1 MVSSWWTGMDMPRR
15 IHCTD
20 QRKPPFPRSIFKHMT
35 PKAFSAQWASNQ
47 RSQRTNTR
55 KTDKSTGDDTEGTFS
70 LVDKSTSSQYME
82 LPDYGTGRSVY
93 SQSGHSGHSWVLLPG
108 IGECKPWKAPIWI
121 NFPCFDPVL
130 YTSSCRVNEY
140 VNYRPGGLI
149 APVIWYW
156 MLHFFFDSHPLVSK
170 REKNETI
177 ILEKDQITMYLD
189 IGIKTSDQ
197 FTWSNRASS

>member
-1 MVSSWWTGMDMPRR
+1 
-15 IHCTD
+15 
-20 QRKPPFPRSIFKHMT
+20 MT

-82 LPDYGTGRSVY
+82 LPDYGTGHSVH
-93 SQSGHSGHSWVLLPG
+93 SQSGHSGHSWVPLTG
-108 IGECKPWKAPIWI
+108 IGEYKPWKAPIWI
-121 NFPCFDPVL
+121 NFPCFSPVL
-130 YTSSCRVNEY
+130 YTSSCRANEC
-140 VNYRPGGLI
+140 VNYILGGLI

-156 MLHFFFDSHPLVSK
+156 ILHFFDSHPLVSK
-170 REKNETI
+170 GEKNETI
-177 ILEKDQITMYLD
+177 ILEKDQMTMYLA

-197 FTWSNRASS
+197 IYLKQSGQLLGLSSAAALGDC